1 FRQRLSA
8 DGRQI
13 EERVAWKPE
22 DYLERLPQ
30 RVSVTLA
37 GRTVEIAAWRFE
49 VAGVESEPD
58 GAHAEHPV
66 WTGGRAGGAPP
77 PRNTGVGWRQP
88 RAGSAGGAS
97 RRAGAVVLL
106 LDTNLPENAA
116 EDRSITDRLYLGDQR
131 CRLMQEAVLGIG
143 GVRML

>member
-1 FRQRLSA
+1 MHGRTIAYFSMEIALDASMPTYAGGLGVLAGDHMRAAADARLPLVGVTLLHAGGHFRQRLSA

-49 VAGVESEPD
+49 VAGVES
-58 GAHAEHPV
+58 
-66 WTGGRAGGAPP
+66 
-77 PRNTGVGWRQP
+77 
-88 RAGSAGGAS
+88 
-97 RRAGAVVLL
+97 
-106 LDTNLPENAA
+106 
-116 EDRSITDRLYLGDQR
+116 
-131 CRLMQEAVLGIG
+131 
-143 GVRML
+143 